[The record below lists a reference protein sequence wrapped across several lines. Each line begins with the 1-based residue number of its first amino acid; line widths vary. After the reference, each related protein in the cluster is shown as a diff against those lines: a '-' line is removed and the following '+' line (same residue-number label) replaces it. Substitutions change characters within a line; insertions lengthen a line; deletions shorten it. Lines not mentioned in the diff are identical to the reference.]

1 MRERIEDLSFIMTIA
16 GVALAGSLLTSLF
29 A

>member
-1 MRERIEDLSFIMTIA
+1 MRERIEDIGFIA
-16 GVALAGSLLTSLF
+16 KLAALALLGSLLTSLF